1 MPSIKMNLEINYK
14 TIYKLFANSSL
25 ILDKSTINLAKEL
38 NANIPNSF
46 GVYIF
51 YKNSKSYE
59 NITYIG
65 KAGEIRT
72 LGEKKAQGLQKR
84 VTNIR
89 DNKPANIYYK
99 DIFSFLNLDKQR
111 KNYLFFT
118 HYKDIFSFLNLDKLI
133 IEYFETSQKLIPAF
147 VEASLIQEYYLNN
160 NRLPILNKSF

>member
-99 DIFSFLNLDKQR
+99 DIFSFLNLDK
-111 KNYLFFT
+111 
-118 HYKDIFSFLNLDKLI
+118 LI
-133 IEYFETSQKLIPAF
+133 IEYFEASQKLIPAF